1 MLKAELYNHIIK
13 KLAAYIILG
22 INEEGKKEVL
32 SIQIGENESSK
43 YWLGVLNE
51 LKNRSVKDILIL
63 CADGLTG
70 IKESISVAF
79 PNTEYQRCIFNQVRN
94 TLKYVSYKPRKE
106 FAKDLKLIY
115 HAATEEQGYSII
127 RI

>member
-1 MLKAELYNHIIK
+1 MKNI
-13 KLAAYIILG
+13 G
-22 INEEGKKEVL
+22 I
-32 SIQIGENESSK
+32 
-43 YWLGVLNE
+43 
-51 LKNRSVKDILIL
+51 KDILIL

-70 IKESISVAF
+70 IKEPISVAF
-79 PNTEYQRCIFNQVRN
+79 SNTEYQRCIFNQVRN